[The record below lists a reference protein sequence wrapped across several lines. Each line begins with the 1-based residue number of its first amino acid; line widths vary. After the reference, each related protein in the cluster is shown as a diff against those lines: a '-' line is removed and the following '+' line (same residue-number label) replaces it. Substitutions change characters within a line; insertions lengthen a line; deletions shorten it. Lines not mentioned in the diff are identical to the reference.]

1 MISGYIDY
9 FEPITYY
16 KDTLCCKICVGTK
29 TLIST
34 EDLLRKVLK
43 FRHYYYDG
51 KIIIITSDMNEFVN
65 DLIKK
70 IKMTNL
76 NYEVIMN
83 YESNN

>member
-51 KIIIITSDMNEFVN
+51 KIIIITYDMNEFVN
-65 DLIKK
+65 D
-70 IKMTNL
+70 
-76 NYEVIMN
+76 
-83 YESNN
+83 